1 MRDTHE
7 RREMDDSTEHRA
19 EGTHGDRA
27 MSTEQESKHPE
38 GHVPELLKLEPPPK
52 VSRGSVLTPVAIVF
66 VVTVV
71 LAIVGI
77 VRRQHASIVLAKY
90 TDTVAAP
97 TVSVEQPVRQQSA
110 QDIVLPGN
118 MQAFTVAPIY
128 ARTTGYV
135 KAWYHDIGSHVS
147 KGELLAVIETP
158 ELDQQLAQAKADLA
172 TAQSNAALAKTT
184 AGRYQDLIGNNAVS
198 QQDTDNAVT
207 QLQSTSTQVNSA
219 TANVRR
225 LEELQSF
232 ERIVAPFDGVITTR
246 NIDIG
251 QLITATGS
259 TTTAGAGT
267 IIGSKE
273 IFDIS
278 ALRTLRVFVNVPQIY
293 SPDAKNG
300 VMATLTL
307 PQYPGRK
314 FDGKLVRT
322 SNAVDPGTRTLLVEV
337 DVNNSS
343 GELLPGSYTE
353 VHLHTSRATPAL
365 VVPVSALILEP
376 DGLRVG
382 TVDANHIAHLAHVTV
397 GRDFGT
403 TVEIL
408 SGLQS
413 GEGVIA
419 NPPDSLIDGEK
430 VRVVTPNQRA
440 GEKE

>member
-1 MRDTHE
+1 MPRFIAFL
-7 RREMDDSTEHRA
+7 RA
-19 EGTHGDRA
+19 IWGNY
-27 MSTEQESKHPE
+27 
-38 GHVPELLKLEPPPK
+38 
-52 VSRGSVLTPVAIVF
+52 
-66 VVTVV
+66 
-71 LAIVGI
+71 
-77 VRRQHASIVLAKY
+77 AK
-90 TDTVAAP
+90 
-97 TVSVEQPVRQQSA
+97 
-110 QDIVLPGN
+110 
-118 MQAFTVAPIY
+118 
-128 ARTTGYV
+128 
-135 KAWYHDIGSHVS
+135 
-147 KGELLAVIETP
+147 
-158 ELDQQLAQAKADLA
+158 
-172 TAQSNAALAKTT
+172 
-184 AGRYQDLIGNNAVS
+184 
-198 QQDTDNAVT
+198 
-207 QLQSTSTQVNSA
+207 
-219 TANVRR
+219 
-225 LEELQSF
+225 
-232 ERIVAPFDGVITTR
+232 
-246 NIDIG
+246 
-251 QLITATGS
+251 
-259 TTTAGAGT
+259 
-267 IIGSKE
+267 
-273 IFDIS
+273 
-278 ALRTLRVFVNVPQIY
+278 IY